1 MRMPLKNRYR
11 ELLIEE
17 MLLDIE
23 SWEYDDLIEYVKNNF
38 GDYYNSLDDDELI
51 QEYRAIFGDDCPDS
65 EDR

>member
-38 GDYYNSLDDDELI
+38 GDYYDSLDDDELI

>member
-1 MRMPLKNRYR
+1 MPLKNRYR